1 MTIRVQKYGGTSVGS
16 AERIIHVAKRIKKN
30 LEEFQKIVVVVSAM
44 GDTTDEL
51 IALASA
57 ITKTPS
63 AREMDMLLS
72 TGEQV
77 SIALLS
83 LALHEEGIRAISMT
97 GGMSGIATTAH
108 HRKAKILNIDAGKIE
123 EALKTNQ
130 VVIVAGFQGV
140 SEDGSITTLGRG
152 GSDTTAVALAAA
164 LGADCCEIYT
174 DVSGVYSSDPR
185 DVPLAKQLS
194 TIDYDEMLEMAKLG
208 AGVLHPRSIEIG
220 RKYGIP
226 IVVRSTFDEGPGT
239 IVKEIS
245 QMEKVEVRGVALDDH
260 IARISVTQVPDRPGI
275 AFELFSA
282 LANKAVP
289 VDMIIQN
296 LNHAD
301 QNDISFTIAE
311 DDLHDA
317 LAVCHDFQIHH
328 APEAEILYK
337 LNTAKLSII
346 GTGICGHTEV
356 ASKLFKTLYEAKVNI
371 EMISTSEIRISC
383 LIDGEQAKMVAARVH
398 TAFDLDQI
406 AEDSNPLSN
415 VAFDANKLKES
426 WVAES

>member
-16 AERIIHVAKRIKKN
+16 AERIMHVAKRIKSN
-30 LEEFQKIVVVVSAM
+30 LETFEHLVVVVSAM
-44 GDTTDEL
+44 GNTTDEL
-51 IALASA
+51 IQLASA

-83 LALHEEGIRAISMT
+83 LALHEVGVRAISMT
-97 GGMSGIATTAH
+97 GAMSGIATTGH
-108 HRKAKILNIDAGKIE
+108 HRKAKILNIDEGRILD
-123 EALKTNQ
+123 ALKTNE

-174 DVSGVYSSDPR
+174 DVSGVYSTDPR
-185 DVPLAKQLS
+185 DVPLARQLE

-208 AGVLHPRSIEIG
+208 AGVLHPRSVEIG

-226 IVVRSTFDEGPGT
+226 IIVRSTFDDGPGT
-239 IVKEIS
+239 VVKEIS
-245 QMEKVEVRGVALDDH
+245 AMEKVEVRGVALDDH
-260 IARISVTQVPDRPGI
+260 IARITVTKVPDRPGI

-282 LANKAVP
+282 LASKSVP

-317 LAVCHDFQIHH
+317 LAVCHEFQIHH
-328 APEAEILYK
+328 AAEAEILYK

-346 GTGICGHTEV
+346 GTGICGHTEI

-383 LIDGEQAKMVAARVH
+383 LIDREQAKTVAARVH
-398 TAFDLDQI
+398 SAFDLDKDQELI
-406 AEDSNPLSN
+406 SPLQNPT
-415 VAFDANKLKES
+415 FDANKLKEA

>member
-16 AERIIHVAKRIKKN
+16 AERIMHVAKRIKQN
-30 LEEFQKIVVVVSAM
+30 LELFEHLVVVVSAM
-44 GDTTDEL
+44 GNTTDEL
-51 IALASA
+51 IQLASA

-72 TGEQV
+72 TGEQI

-83 LALHEEGIRAISMT
+83 MALHEEGVRAISMT
-97 GGMSGIATTAH
+97 GAMSGIATTGH
-108 HRKAKILNIDAGKIE
+108 HRKAKILNIDEGKILD
-123 EALKTNQ
+123 ALKTHQ

-152 GSDTTAVALAAA
+152 GSDTTAVAIAAA

-174 DVSGVYSSDPR
+174 DVSGVYSTDPR
-185 DVPLAKQLS
+185 DVPMAKQLEA
-194 TIDYDEMLEMAKLG
+194 IDYDEMLEMAKLG

-226 IVVRSTFDEGPGT
+226 IIVRSTFDDGPGT
-239 IVKEIS
+239 VVKEIS
-245 QMEKVEVRGVALDDH
+245 AMEKVEVRGVALDDH
-260 IARISVTQVPDRPGI
+260 IARITVTHVPDRPGI

-282 LANKAVP
+282 LASKSVP

-328 APEAEILYK
+328 AAEAEILYK

-356 ASKLFKTLYEAKVNI
+356 ASKLFKTLYEAQVNI

-383 LIDGEQAKMVAARVH
+383 LIDRDQAKAVAARVH
-398 TAFDLDQI
+398 SAFDLDKDQELI
-406 AEDSNPLSN
+406 SPLQNAS
-415 VAFDANKLKES
+415 FDANKLKEA